1 MSGKEA
7 MIFNEEQEVNKEV
20 QRFKRHLRKEDMAE
34 NTILGYTW
42 TLKYFLQ
49 TYQSVSPDNLL
60 TYKDY
65 LVANYMPATANQRIQ
80 AINKYLRFINYKYHL
95 KSVKVQQKPF
105 LENVISMQ
113 DYKYLKRNLKKEN
126 ETFYFLIWGM
136 ACTGA
141 RISEILCTKAEHI
154 VDGQMDFYGKGKKYR
169 RIYFIKSYQKECIEW
184 LEDID
189 RTSGYIFLKSDG
201 SGERLSI
208 KGVEKQLKSLA
219 RQYKIDSA
227 VMYPHSFRHLF
238 GKTFYE
244 KEHDLPLL
252 ADLMGHASLDT
263 TRIYSRRTSLE
274 QQQIVN
280 RIVTW

>member
-1 MSGKEA
+1 MKVNASFQTEQDVRR
-7 MIFNEEQEVNKEV
+7 EE
-20 QRFKRHLRKEDMAE
+20 QRFKRYLKKEDLSD

-42 TLKYFLQ
+42 TLKYFL
-49 TYQSVSPDNLL
+49 TNYQSVTNDTLL
-60 TYKDY
+60 SYKGY
-65 LVANYMPATANQRIQ
+65 LMANFTPATANQRIQ
-80 AINKYLRFINYKYHL
+80 AINKYLKFINYKYHI

-113 DYKYLKRNLKKEN
+113 DYKYLKHNLKKDN

-169 RIYFIKSYQKECIEW
+169 RIYFIRPYQKECLKW
-184 LEDID
+184 LE
-189 RTSGYIFLKSDG
+189 RTEKTSGYIFLKSDG
-201 SGERLSI
+201 EQLSI
-208 KGVEKQLKSLA
+208 KGVEKQLKTYA
-219 RQYKIDSA
+219 RIYKIDPA

-244 KEHDLPLL
+244 NYNDLPLL

-263 TRIYSRRTSLE
+263 TRIYSRRTSAE
-274 QQQIVN
+274 QASIVN
-280 RIVTW
+280 KIVTW

>member
-1 MSGKEA
+1 MVQQSTSFKT
-7 MIFNEEQEVNKEV
+7 EEEVKREV
-20 QRFKRHLRKEDMAE
+20 QRFKRHLRKEDMSE

-49 TYQSVSPDNLL
+49 TYQIVTTDTLL
-60 TYKDY
+60 TYKGY
-65 LVANYMPATANQRIQ
+65 LVANFAPATANQRIQ
-80 AINKYLRFINYKYHL
+80 AINKYLRFIGFKYHV

-113 DYKYLKRNLKKEN
+113 DYKYLKKILKKEDDK
-126 ETFYFLIWGM
+126 TFYFLIWGM

-141 RISEILCTKAEHI
+141 RISEILCIKAEHI

-169 RIYFIKSYQKECIEW
+169 RIYFIKTYQKECLKW
-184 LEDID
+184 LDEAD
-189 RTSGYIFLKSDG
+189 RTTGYIFLKSDG

-208 KGVEKQLKSLA
+208 KGVEKQLKHLA
-219 RQYKIDSA
+219 RIYKIDPQ

-280 RIVTW
+280 QVVTW

>member
-1 MSGKEA
+1 MSQQLVSFKTD
-7 MIFNEEQEVNKEV
+7 QEVKKEV
-20 QRFKRHLRKEDMAE
+20 QRFKRHLRKEDMAD

-42 TLKYFLQ
+42 TLKFFLQ
-49 TYQSVSPDNLL
+49 EYQNVSTDTLI
-60 TYKDY
+60 TYKNY
-65 LVANYMPATANQRIQ
+65 LVANYAPATANQRIQ
-80 AINKYLRFINYKYHL
+80 AINKYLRFINFKYHV
-95 KSVKVQQKPF
+95 KSVKIQQKPF

-113 DYKYLKRNLKKEN
+113 DYKYLKKNLKNEEN
-126 ETFYFLIWGM
+126 KTFYFLIWGM

-141 RISEILCTKAEHI
+141 RISEILCVKSEHI

-169 RIYFIKSYQKECIEW
+169 RIYFIKSYQKECLQW
-184 LEDID
+184 LEEID
-189 RTSGYIFLKSDG
+189 RTSGYIFLKNDG
-201 SGERLSI
+201 GRLSI

-219 RQYKIDSA
+219 RQYKIDNA